1 MTYIGIRQRESR
13 PQEPK
18 GSRSQKKRRLE
29 EKERSVDWKLIV
41 EISLLLSF
49 FFFFLSFGQKRQRRE
64 GGRGG
69 GGGGGGGRAKTQM
82 SESPRGL
89 LCVHTKTKW
98 QR

>member
-29 EKERSVDWKLIV
+29 EKETSVDWKLIV

-49 FFFFLSFGQKRQRRE
+49 FFSLSDKSDKDRREEEEEEEE
-64 GGRGG
+64 GGRNTNVWESS
-69 GGGGGGGRAKTQM
+69 RASLRPHKNKM
-82 SESPRGL
+82 AALIKSD
-89 LCVHTKTKW
+89 H
-98 QR
+98 

>member
-29 EKERSVDWKLIV
+29 EKESSVDWKLIV

-49 FFFFLSFGQKRQRRE
+49 FFSLSDKSDKDGREEEEEEE
-64 GGRGG
+64 GGM
-69 GGGGGGGRAKTQM
+69 KTQM

>member
-29 EKERSVDWKLIV
+29 EKESSVDWKLIV

-49 FFFFLSFGQKRQRRE
+49 FFSLSDKSDKDGREEEEEEE
-64 GGRGG
+64 GGR
-69 GGGGGGGRAKTQM
+69 KTQM